1 MSTANNLL
9 PNSSTAMQS
18 SFTVGPQ
25 KQDSQQQAYSVSIDV
40 SLGVSQTSQPNGIIK
55 VGGHQGNFLNASKII
70 PVSTKSRPTM

>member
-55 VGGHQGNFLNASKII
+55 VSHI
-70 PVSTKSRPTM
+70 PLSLSVPFVCFM